1 MNKSPAPGRRQYGL
15 NMAVA
20 VVVGLGGFVTLAIVM
35 GVLLIGLALDQAL
48 NTRPLFTLGFLVLSA
63 PISIFVMYR
72 VAMSVISK
80 SVAQPKTEHTLKE
93 KQP

>member
-1 MNKSPAPGRRQYGL
+1 MSTSQRPGQRQYGL

-20 VVVGLGGFVTLAIVM
+20 VVVGLGGFIVLAIVM

-48 NTRPLFTLGFLVLSA
+48 NTRPLLTIGFLVLSA

-80 SVAQPKTEHTLKE
+80 SVAQPKTDNPLKE
-93 KQP
+93 EQP